1 MSLNV
6 SSCATAPLPLQGG
19 GAAPLPTDVAGATGA
34 AATDPS
40 TPPAA
45 ITGGGSQDLAS
56 ALAGLQQALAGLTQ
70 LLEQLQA
77 NGAGAV
83 AGATGGGAALGQ
95 GCGTC
100 GGSVEQGPPGKMA
113 DISASA
119 ELAPPAA
126 PAPAAG
132 PAPAFDAAPLKVKG
146 VEVDPEQRENIKQVL
161 QVGKE
166 MGANRKVL
174 ESAVATMI
182 QESTAKN
189 LDTAVDH
196 DSLGLF
202 QQRPSQ
208 GWGTPEQV
216 LDPKYAARKY
226 FEKAIEAD
234 KKDGGQPMTV
244 LAQSVQRSAFPDAY
258 AQWEG
263 EAKAAVD
270 AFGA

>member
-1 MSLNV
+1 MSLNIA
-6 SSCATAPLPLQGG
+6 SCA
-19 GAAPLPTDVAGATGA
+19 AAPLPIAAGGPTSEAPA
-34 AATDPS
+34 
-40 TPPAA
+40 PAA
-45 ITGGGSQDLAS
+45 PTSAPGAPVAAGGSQDLAS
-56 ALAGLQQALAGLTQ
+56 ALAGLQQALAGLSQ
-70 LLEQLQA
+70 MLQQLQA
-77 NGAGAV
+77 GGNGAV
-83 AGATGGGAALGQ
+83 AGAEGGGAAVGQ
-95 GCGTC
+95 DCSHC
-100 GGSVEQGPPGKMA
+100 GGSTSQGAPAKPEA
-113 DISASA
+113 SAST
-119 ELAPPAA
+119 ELAPPGA
-126 PAPAAG
+126 PAPAAPATGTG
-132 PAPAFDAAPLKVKG
+132 PAPGFDAAPLKVKG

-234 KKDGGQPMTV
+234 KGDAGQPMTL
-244 LAQSVQRSAFPDAY
+244 LAQSVQRSAFPEAY